1 MIFSPSVGAAK
12 RQPEL
17 YKRQRCVTLSIVA
30 VNTPPSE
37 LVCVA
42 GESVML
48 LVYMVALLCCL
59 DQRFFLALLVAGP
72 CNTFDQTR
80 TRTNTQPPV

>member
-1 MIFSPSVGAAK
+1 VQQRGSRSSTKGNDVLHFQLSLSP
-12 RQPEL
+12 
-17 YKRQRCVTLSIVA
+17 
-30 VNTPPSE
+30 NTPPSE